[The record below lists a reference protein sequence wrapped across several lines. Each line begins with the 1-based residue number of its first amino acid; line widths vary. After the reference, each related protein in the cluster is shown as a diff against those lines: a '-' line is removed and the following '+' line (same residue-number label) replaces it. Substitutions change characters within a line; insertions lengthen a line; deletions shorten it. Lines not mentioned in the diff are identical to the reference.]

1 MLEIKKTADLKVMF
15 SFLKANKSS
24 LVLKIVALTLVTIA
38 IASSFFFFDSFQP
51 QFAVNY
57 MNDNRAEQSDIALS
71 WDFSYEDY
79 LGNNS
84 GSIDDYVFAND
95 LGTELATQLG
105 TYLGNN
111 SISNV
116 YSQESSYAFSFGKE
130 DNLTFTLVNANNF
143 NLELLDE
150 YSIEQNSSI
159 DLLEGGVLVLE
170 QSVVDYSSSEAS
182 LLNES
187 KILLGDGQTDIS
199 LSNYTIDF
207 HSKVVWDIQDTVLS
221 NKIEKIIG
229 ATDFAIVVS
238 DDIFE
243 EYLQFIKTT
252 SSIFDISAAI
262 YFDLDYSEI
271 SFDDSAL
278 LQDQLSQFIF
288 LAQNFVLDEFSIDAD
303 LSFETFFL
311 SLLSNLEDVI
321 FIIQTLILVFT
332 IPTILFSLLILYFS
346 NEYFTAKRS
355 KLFSFYYSKG
365 SSTQQLFF
373 FVFAEFLI
381 STISALI
388 TGIGLSVPFT
398 LLMIKNPNFGFVHD
412 SASQLNFP
420 LNISYINIL
429 WISLIVVA
437 IGLLVILNNIK
448 PIFSL
453 SNDNKTLES
462 DDTAVPSKVI
472 WKNLYF
478 DFLLLLAGVSILL
491 IEKALFQVVH
501 DFSTQFFVFF
511 IGVLVIIF
519 ALALILLRTLPG
531 ILSSIGNYLWKSFG
545 NISSFAT
552 RLFNV
557 RKKILV
563 KNMVTFAL
571 CISYILVL
579 IQAVSA
585 VNQFSTEQAYFS
597 VGADARID
605 FSDDSNITAI
615 TSALPSSIQ
624 YSEITKF
631 HLRNFLTG
639 ERLVFLV
646 IDPNTFLST
655 AYFKDNYLDDKSS
668 SEVIGKIDHNLT
680 ILSQQEIAE
689 SKSWYLGYNYSITL
703 SYGST
708 DRLSLEIVDYFNSW
722 PFFMNDNQQVE
733 GIPLIIGKETYDVLK
748 NNGTDFSNHLLLD
761 ISDFENYAQ
770 IMNNLETEVLT
781 PKETLVCIED
791 GYDQFWSEP
800 FWYIMNTF
808 AVINLYLISLLFVV
822 LIVITIITLENNR
835 KAETGMFLALG
846 IRKKQIFL
854 LSLIEQLTVLIPGL
868 LLGIAIG
875 LPSSIF
881 LNNQLKNNF
890 PIPIGSLGVFWIVG
904 FILLG
909 IFLFN
914 LILVIGSVF
923 RTSSRK
929 VAFFIQELELNNESY
944 D

>member
-1 MLEIKKTADLKVMF
+1 MEIKKIANLKVMF

-51 QFAVNY
+51 QFTVNY
-57 MNDNRAEQSDIALS
+57 MNENRAEQSDIALS

-84 GSIDDYVFAND
+84 GSIDDYIFANT
-95 LGTELATQLG
+95 LGTELTTQLS

-111 SISNV
+111 SITNV
-116 YSQESSYAFSFGKE
+116 YSQESIYAFSYGKE
-130 DNLTFTLVNANNF
+130 DNLTLTIVNANNY

-150 YSIEQNSSI
+150 YSVEQNASV
-159 DLLEGGVLVLE
+159 DLFEGGVLVLE
-170 QSVVDYSSSEAS
+170 QSVIDYSSSEAS

-199 LSNYTIDF
+199 LSNFTIDF
-207 HSKVVWDIQDTVLS
+207 HSKVIWDTQDTILS
-221 NKIEKIIG
+221 NKIEKIVG
-229 ATDFAIVVS
+229 ATDFAVVVS

-252 SSIFDISAAI
+252 SSIFDIYASI
-262 YFDLDYSEI
+262 HFDLDYPEI
-271 SFDDSAL
+271 NFKNRAI
-278 LQDQLSQFIF
+278 LQNQLSQFIYST
-288 LAQNFVLDEFSIDAD
+288 QNFVLEEFSTDAD
-303 LSFETFFL
+303 FSFEIIFL

-321 FIIQTLILVFT
+321 FIIQILVLVFT

-346 NEYFTAKRS
+346 NEYFVSKRS

-365 SSTQQLFF
+365 ASTQQLFF

-381 STISALI
+381 STISALLS
-388 TGIGLSVPFT
+388 GIGLSIPFT
-398 LLMIKNPNFGFVHD
+398 LLMIKKPNLGFVRN
-412 SASQLNFP
+412 SASQLNYP
-420 LNISYINIL
+420 LNISYLNIL

-437 IGLLVILNNIK
+437 IGLLVILNNVK
-448 PIFSL
+448 PILSL
-453 SNDNKTLES
+453 SNKNKTLES
-462 DDTAVPSKVI
+462 DDTSVPSQVI

-478 DFLLLLAGVSILL
+478 DFLLLLAGVSIIL
-491 IEKALFQVVH
+491 IEKTLFQVVH

-511 IGVLVIIF
+511 IGILIIIF
-519 ALALILLRTLPG
+519 ALALILLRALPG
-531 ILSSIGNYLWKSFG
+531 ILSSVGNYLWKSFG
-545 NISSFAT
+545 GISSFAT

-563 KNMVTFAL
+563 KNMITFAL

-585 VNQFSTEQAYFS
+585 VNQFSTEQAYFN

-615 TSALPSSIQ
+615 ITAIPSSIQ
-624 YSEITKF
+624 YTEITKF

-639 ERLVFLV
+639 ERLVFFV
-646 IDPNTFLST
+646 IDPDTFLSA
-655 AYFKDNYLDDKSS
+655 AYFKNEFLLEKSS
-668 SEVIGKIDHNLT
+668 SEVIEKIDQNLT
-680 ILSQQEIAE
+680 ILSQQDIAE
-689 SKSWYLGYNYSITL
+689 FKSWPLGYNYSITL
-703 SYGST
+703 SLGST
-708 DRLSLEIVDYFNSW
+708 NRLSLIVVDYFNSW

-733 GIPLIIGKETYDVLK
+733 GVPLIIGKETYDVLRE
-748 NNGTDFSNHLLLD
+748 NGTNFSNHLLLN
-761 ISDFENYAQ
+761 IPETKNYTQ
-770 IMNNLETEVLT
+770 VMNNLETEVLT
-781 PKETLVCIED
+781 SKEALVSIDD

-800 FWYIMNTF
+800 FWYILNTF
-808 AVINLYLISLLFVV
+808 AVINLYLISLLFVI

-881 LNNQLKNNF
+881 LNNQLKSNF

-914 LILVIGSVF
+914 LILGIGSAF

-929 VAFFIQELELNNESY
+929 VAFFIQELELHNESY